1 MLRRRHHAQG
11 FGTTVS
17 GSVEWVMIAY
27 LVAIAATLLSV
38 GRLADIARRER
49 VCIAGLA
56 LFATGSAD

>member
-1 MLRRRHHAQG
+1 
-11 FGTTVS
+11 
-17 GSVEWVMIAY
+17 MIAY